1 MSNPGTLFD
10 GLYKDLWRKIVPE
23 ALTQVELEFIVQ
35 VTGLEPGDAVLDL
48 MCGYGRHTLGL
59 AQKGLQLTAIDSAPE
74 YVEEIRQV
82 AGESLPVSALAARVE
97 DLELDQSFDAVICMG
112 NSISSLNKE
121 QTLILFQKVAQYLKP
136 GSVFVLNTWML
147 TEIISHKIKEHEWF
161 HIGEYKYLLENKFH
175 LFPTRLET
183 THTIITK
190 DGQIEEKNDTDFIF
204 SIAEFSDMLK
214 QTGLT
219 LKQVFST
226 PRKRPFNLGDEYAY
240 LIAVKD
246 EV

>member
-23 ALTQVELEFIVQ
+23 ALTQVELEFILQ
-35 VTGLEPGDAVLDL
+35 VTGLEPGDTVLDL

-59 AQKGLQLTAIDSAPE
+59 AQKGLRLTAVDSAPE
-74 YVEEIRQV
+74 YIEEIRQA
-82 AGESLPVSALAARVE
+82 AGTSLPVTALAAKVE
-97 DLELDQSFDAVICMG
+97 DLDPGQPFDAVICMG

-121 QTLILFQKVAQYLKP
+121 QTLILFRKVAQCLHP

-183 THTIITK
+183 THTIITR
-190 DGQIEEKNDTDFIF
+190 DGQIEEKHDTDFIF
-204 SIAEFSDMLK
+204 SIAEFSNMLE
-214 QTGLT
+214 QSGLK

-240 LIAVKD
+240 LVAVKNS
-246 EV
+246 